1 MNELEKNRQVID
13 EIDSEISKLFEQRM
27 QAVGEIAEYKK
38 RHGLP
43 VFDKSR
49 EDALIK
55 NNSQRIS
62 NSTLCEY
69 YVKFIKDLIETSKK
83 YQYRIINGAKIAYCG
98 EEGAFAHLAGL
109 KAYPSAEFIAYGDFG
124 SVYKAVEN
132 GDCDIAVLPIEN
144 SYAGDVGAVMDLMF
158 SGSLFVNSVI
168 EMEISHNLL
177 IKEDASIDDVK
188 YVVSHPQ
195 ALEQCEDFITAR
207 GFEKISYSNT
217 ALASKYVAEQCDKT
231 YGAIGSIETAK
242 KYGLKVAQSGINSS
256 KINTTRFALLS
267 RCKHTPLEEER
278 NGNEHFIMVF
288 TTQNEAGAL
297 ANALNIIGAHNFNMR
312 TLRSRPMKELLWNY
326 YFYVEAE
333 GNISTEN
340 GREMLQELSAVCAR
354 VKLIGTYN

>member
-1 MNELEKNRQVID
+1 MDELQKNREIID
-13 EIDSEISKLFEQRM
+13 QIDGEMAKLFEKRM
-27 QAVGEIAEYKK
+27 QAVSQIAIYKK
-38 RHGLP
+38 SHGLP
-43 VFDKSR
+43 IFDKSR

-55 NNSQRIS
+55 ANAQRIS
-62 NSTLCEY
+62 DEVLGEY
-69 YVKFIKDLIETSKK
+69 YVKFIKDLMETSKSF
-83 YQYRIINGAKIAYCG
+83 QRRIINGVKIAYCG

-109 KAYPSAEFIAYGDFG
+109 KEYPDAEFVAYGDFKG
-124 SVYKAVEN
+124 VYSSVEN
-132 GDCDIAVLPIEN
+132 GECDLAILPIEN

-168 EMEISHNLL
+168 EMQISHNLL
-177 IKEDASIDDVK
+177 IKENSSIDKIK

-195 ALEQCEDFITAR
+195 ALEQCEEFIASN
-207 GFEKISYSNT
+207 GFQKVSYSNT
-217 ALASKYVAEQCDKT
+217 ALAGKYVAESDDET
-231 YGAIGSIETAK
+231 YAAIGSVETAK
-242 KYGLKVAQSGINSS
+242 KYGLKIAQSGINSS
-256 KINTTRFALLS
+256 KTNTTRFAILS
-267 RCKHTPLEEER
+267 RAKHTPLEEER

-333 GNISTEN
+333 GNISSDN
-340 GREMLQELSAVCAR
+340 GKDMLQELSAVCAR